1 MTTVQA
7 SRRDIVMGLSA
18 AGLATVGATGMRL
31 AHSEPSAKPNNDPVP
46 NWWREVC
53 ELRNQEI
60 EACVKPGNGDFDS
73 PEMLD
78 LDQRRKALEQKIINR
93 EVTSLAGA
101 AAKLEWVAYETGEG
115 LFCDNQALLTAD
127 AIRFIRALI

>member
-1 MTTVQA
+1 MNNFTRRAFTQIFPVASIVPTTLLAETQ
-7 SRRDIVMGLSA
+7 LSEKTEA
-18 AGLATVGATGMRL
+18 
-31 AHSEPSAKPNNDPVP
+31 DPVP
-46 NWWREVC
+46 EWWREVC
-53 ELRNQEI
+53 ELRKQEI

-127 AIRFIRALI
+127 AIRFIRSLI